1 MNTTLVKISENV
13 YRVNNEIKYNSDGE
27 TKVIHY
33 GEDFDKWFNNIDKYK
48 EKYPTLWVEIEV
60 GEFESFGCGKIIVW
74 NRNNYIQFEQG
85 CRDLN
90 PLVHFQEIQYC
101 SEESTNTYVNL
112 ILNLFKSNLIDK
124 NIIKQLHVWS
134 TKKYLS
140 SFEIMDHYKEQNL
153 VLYPIY
159 SYGFNNSLVAYVNPK
174 YFTESSLIEYEEHI
188 DIYKKII
195 TMAHSKKSIYKIN
208 ERCVTNSYLLF

>member
-1 MNTTLVKISENV
+1 MNTTLVKISDNV

-85 CRDLN
+85 WRDLN

-101 SEESTNTYVNL
+101 SEESSNTYVNL

-195 TMAHSKKSIYKIN
+195 SMTHPEKPTYKI
-208 ERCVTNSYLLF
+208 